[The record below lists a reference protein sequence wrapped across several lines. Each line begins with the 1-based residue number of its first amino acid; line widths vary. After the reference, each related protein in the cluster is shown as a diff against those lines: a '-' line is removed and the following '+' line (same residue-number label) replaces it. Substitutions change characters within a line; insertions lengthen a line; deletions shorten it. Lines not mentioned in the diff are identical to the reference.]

1 MFITHALC
9 SPSPTSLAEVNTQ
22 IDTNFSM
29 PLTWIWRSVESSLR
43 REWERSVFLSQRRL
57 LARRDGEARN
67 RCQPGFYDAD
77 TRVADTSATI
87 VMKWVRTTFFSA
99 QGSTVFASVRE
110 DEELRMSP
118 HSLPQKTS
126 SWRASRWIK
135 SSPLPKVLAEQARL
149 FPQNNHQSHPPLVRP
164 RCKLCFQKQQHS
176 ELDAHWFASRPVFWA
191 RYCLMALVKVFSLL
205 HLARIY
211 MGRVGMVVK
220 SLWYGTSW
228 WKY

>member
-1 MFITHALC
+1 MLKRHC
-9 SPSPTSLAEVNTQ
+9 SENEKDQCSCHKG
-22 IDTNFSM
+22 DC
-29 PLTWIWRSVESSLR
+29 WRPRME
-43 REWERSVFLSQRRL
+43 
-57 LARRDGEARN
+57 RRDGEARN

-77 TRVADTSATI
+77 TRVADTSGTI

-99 QGSTVFASVRE
+99 QCSTVFASVRE

-191 RYCLMALVKVFSLL
+191 RYCLMALLKVFFFSTL
-205 HLARIY
+205 HVSIWDEL
-211 MGRVGMVVK
+211 V
-220 SLWYGTSW
+220 W
-228 WKY
+228 W